1 MTSSQRIKKIIKLS
15 SNTTTCTY
23 KHIEGDIWPAIP
35 QETMRL
41 TTSNEFKKIDLKIFN
56 YLFETNTAPATKPE
70 NEGDNIIED
79 DYSDFD
85 DTDAD
90 PDYHPKGPKD
100 LLPTEDEQLEND
112 VIVMADCNP
121 SNNNE
126 TELSND
132 KGIHNYFNFLCYY
145 LFI

>member
-1 MTSSQRIKKIIKLS
+1 MTSSQGIKKIIKLS
-15 SNTTTCTY
+15 SNTATCTY
-23 KHIEGDIWPAIP
+23 KHIEGDIWPTIP
-35 QETMRL
+35 QKTKSF
-41 TTSNEFKKIDLKIFN
+41 TTSNEFKKIDLNIFN
-56 YLFETNTAPATKPE
+56 YLFDTNTAPATKPE
-70 NEGDNIIED
+70 NEGDIIED

-126 TELSND
+126 TELSNY
-132 KGIHNYFNFLCYY
+132 KCIGNYLNFLCYY
-145 LFI
+145 LFS